1 MELLTKAEL
10 QIYRNQMKITHLVL
24 IDPGVSGKRPSSQ
37 CSSTSSP
44 CTFAS
49 TNKINS
55 TSATT
60 IATGSSGSG
69 SSSSSGSSNG

>member
-1 MELLTKAEL
+1 VELLTKAEL

-37 CSSTSSP
+37 CSSTTSSP

-60 IATGSSGSG
+60 IATGSSGS
-69 SSSSSGSSNG
+69 SSSTNG

>member
-49 TNKINS
+49 S

-60 IATGSSGSG
+60 IATGSSGS